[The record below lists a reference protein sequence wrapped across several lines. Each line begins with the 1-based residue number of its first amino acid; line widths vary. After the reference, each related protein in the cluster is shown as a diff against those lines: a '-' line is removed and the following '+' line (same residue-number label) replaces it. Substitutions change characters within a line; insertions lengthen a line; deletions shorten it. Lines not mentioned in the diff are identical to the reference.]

1 MENELVAGK
10 AAGAS
15 TREMEKERYRLRLA
29 LAACGLACL
38 ACIQW
43 LLWSHRATTL
53 LPCIVAAL
61 AINKFVIPCL
71 DWLKKRQRD
80 ASRGAQAEESVGA
93 ILDRLPENCIVLH
106 DLNTGR
112 GNIDHVVFCQDGA
125 VFLIETKSHRGT
137 VSEERGELR
146 RNGRA
151 FEKDFLKQTHGN
163 VFWLRD
169 FLKVRLGV
177 TPWIDAAIVF
187 PSAYVTVRGKLSG
200 VDVINSG
207 YLEKWMARA
216 SGNAHVANKL
226 WPQIGQ
232 LQNEISHP

>member
-29 LAACGLACL
+29 LAACSLACL

-43 LLWSHRATTL
+43 LLWCHRATTL

-106 DLNTGR
+106 DLNTGW
-112 GNIDHVVFCQDGA
+112 GNIDHVVFRQDGA
-125 VFLIETKSHRGT
+125 VCLIETKSRGGT
-137 VSEERGELR
+137 VSEVGGELR
-146 RNGRA
+146 CNGKP
-151 FEKDFLKQTHGN
+151 FEKDILKQTHGN
-163 VFWLRD
+163 IYWLRD
-169 FLKVRLGV
+169 FLKVRFGV
-177 TPWIDAAIVF
+177 TPWINAAIVF
-187 PSAYVTVRGKLSG
+187 PSASVNVRRTLRG
-200 VDVINSG
+200 VDAINSG
-207 YLEKWMARA
+207 YLEK
-216 SGNAHVANKL
+216 
-226 WPQIGQ
+226 
-232 LQNEISHP
+232 